1 MWLCW
6 GCGRRGGRVPSWWL
20 WWRRACLGKIQSVRS
35 RLRCVAVLPVVPLDP
50 RHFLQLLLCIA
61 RQLARLTR
69 LQVDRHWALHRSCLQ
84 ELCLLWTQI
93 KSDPGVFD
101 RPKFYIVVCAKARGE
116 FVVDIS
122 LDQLA
127 GGGNCGGSG
136 GGGAF
141 PAALGSHL
149 QLANTGS
156 CPLKLNGFLLHLF
169 HTRGLFAKVIR

>member
-1 MWLCW
+1 MAWL
-6 GCGRRGGRVPSWWL
+6 GRREERRTCAELVERG
-20 WWRRACLGKIQSVRS
+20 RACLGKIQSVRS
-35 RLRCVAVLPVVPLDP
+35 RLRPCVAVLPVVPLDP

-69 LQVDRHWALHRSCLQ
+69 LQVDRHWPLHRSCLQ

-141 PAALGSHL
+141 PASLGSHL

-169 HTRGLFAKVIR
+169 HTQGLFAKVIQ